1 MMRLLGKRSL
11 AWVLKWLTTLA
22 LVVWA
27 AMLLLVLPLGVR
39 ESFRA
44 SYITPDI
51 PISYH
56 WSYPG
61 PLNDV
66 IQPISSDHEVI
77 ELESRMAVLSFR
89 TERGALVG
97 IGVLS
102 AWAVWAGLLIGILW
116 LLRMVLGSLV
126 EGKPLTEV
134 NARRFRWMGILI
146 VGLWLSMALTGI
158 LGNLY
163 LQSHFDLPA
172 SPNPWGPI
180 SLIMTLPTTKLFLGL
195 LIILMA
201 EIMRIGAEHREDSE
215 AVI

>member
-1 MMRLLGKRSL
+1 M
-11 AWVLKWLTTLA
+11 
-22 LVVWA
+22 
-27 AMLLLVLPLGVR
+27 
-39 ESFRA
+39 
-44 SYITPDI
+44 I
-51 PISYH
+51 
-56 WSYPG
+56 
-61 PLNDV
+61 
-66 IQPISSDHEVI
+66 
-77 ELESRMAVLSFR
+77 
-89 TERGALVG
+89 
-97 IGVLS
+97 
-102 AWAVWAGLLIGILW
+102 GLLIGILW
-116 LLRMVLGSLV
+116 LLRKVLGSLV
-126 EGKPLTEV
+126 EGQPLTEV

-158 LGNLY
+158 LANLY